1 MVFKKKVRRNVKFRK
16 NLKLWMLREP
26 EVKEEF
32 AEGVNNKCDSN
43 RDWYGWKRKL
53 LDVASDVCGYTKG
66 KPSNFDK
73 WWWNKNVDV
82 AVCRKWE
89 LCRIWKQGQNEE
101 DSKIYFNAKKDAKRV
116 VYMTMDQKAQ
126 EAANK
131 VVNCFELPNKKLGRS
146 EMLLGLVVLKVKME
160 QTKCGLKEN
169 LERAYRK
176 VDEC

>member
-1 MVFKKKVRRNVKFRK
+1 
-16 NLKLWMLREP
+16 
-26 EVKEEF
+26 
-32 AEGVNNKCDSN
+32 
-43 RDWYGWKRKL
+43 
-53 LDVASDVCGYTKG
+53 
-66 KPSNFDK
+66 
-73 WWWNKNVDV
+73 
-82 AVCRKWE
+82 
-89 LCRIWKQGQNEE
+89 
-101 DSKIYFNAKKDAKRV
+101 
-116 VYMTMDQKAQ
+116 MTMGQKAQ